1 MALRIGGRAIDVRVS
16 TLPSSH
22 GERVVLRL
30 LDKNSVNLDL
40 LTLGMPP
47 ALLDRV
53 DALIARPHG
62 IILVTGPTGSGKSTT
77 LDAALSRLDAR
88 ERNIMTIEDPVEY
101 ELEGIGQTQVNAKVE
116 MTFARGLRAILRQ
129 DPDVVLVGE
138 IRDGETAQIACQAS
152 LTGHLVLSTLHTNSA
167 LGAISRLQDMG
178 VEPFLLSTSLLAV
191 MSQRLVRQLCPH
203 CRQPWQADANTARQM
218 AVPVGARLWQPKGCP
233 WQCNFIGY
241 RGRTGIHELLLIDDR
256 VRAAIHRGENELT
269 LIQQLGPAWQTL
281 RHAGRDK
288 ALAGITSWEEVMRVT
303 EQQKRRKAS
312 KMALFRYQ
320 ALDAQGKTRR
330 GLQQADSAR
339 HARQLLRDKGWLALE
354 VTTADPARRLW
365 AGGSLTRRT
374 SAGDLALLTRE
385 LATLVAA
392 GIPLEKALDAVA
404 QQCEKPSLRTLM
416 AGVCSKVLE
425 GHSLAE
431 AMRAYPACFD
441 GLFCA
446 MAAAGE
452 TSGHHGVLNR
462 LADYTEQRQQLRARL
477 WQAMIDPIVLTL
489 VAISVIAI
497 LLSTVV
503 PKVVEQFVHLKQALP
518 FSTRP
523 RNELSDIVRSAGPWL
538 ALLSLLALLA
548 LRYLLRQPARRLAWD
563 RALLRLPVI
572 GRVARSVNSARYART
587 LSILNASAV
596 PLLLSMRMS
605 ADVLSNAWARSQLAA
620 ASESVREGVSLHR
633 ALDDGLFLLMMR
645 YMIASG
651 EQSGET
657 DRHAGARGGEPGPG
671 AERADPDGPQ
681 PV

>member
-1 MALRIGGRAIDVRVS
+1 
-16 TLPSSH
+16 
-22 GERVVLRL
+22 
-30 LDKNSVNLDL
+30 
-40 LTLGMPP
+40 
-47 ALLDRV
+47 
-53 DALIARPHG
+53 
-62 IILVTGPTGSGKSTT
+62 
-77 LDAALSRLDAR
+77 
-88 ERNIMTIEDPVEY
+88 
-101 ELEGIGQTQVNAKVE
+101 
-116 MTFARGLRAILRQ
+116 
-129 DPDVVLVGE
+129 
-138 IRDGETAQIACQAS
+138 
-152 LTGHLVLSTLHTNSA
+152 
-167 LGAISRLQDMG
+167 
-178 VEPFLLSTSLLAV
+178 
-191 MSQRLVRQLCPH
+191 
-203 CRQPWQADANTARQM
+203 
-218 AVPVGARLWQPKGCP
+218 
-233 WQCNFIGY
+233 
-241 RGRTGIHELLLIDDR
+241 
-256 VRAAIHRGENELT
+256 
-269 LIQQLGPAWQTL
+269 
-281 RHAGRDK
+281 
-288 ALAGITSWEEVMRVT
+288 
-303 EQQKRRKAS
+303 
-312 KMALFRYQ
+312 MALFRYQ

-374 SAGDLALLTRE
+374 SAGDLALLTRQ

-416 AGVCSKVLE
+416 AGVRSKVLE

-441 GLFCA
+441 GLFYA
-446 MAAAGE
+446 MVAAGE
-452 TSGHHGVLNR
+452 TSGHLDGVLNR

-477 WQAMIDPIVLTL
+477 LQAMIYPIVLTL

-518 FSTRP
+518 FSTRLLMS
-523 RNELSDIVRSAGPWL
+523 LSDIVRSAGPWL

-596 PLLLSMRMS
+596 PLLLSMRIS

-633 ALDDGLFLLMMR
+633 ALESTALFPPMMR

-651 EQSGET
+651 ELT
-657 DRHAGARGGEPGPG
+657 AML
-671 AERADPDGPQ
+671 ERAAENQDRELSAQIQMALSLFEPLLVVTMAGMVLFIVLAILQ
-681 PV
+681 PILQLNTLMSM

>member
-1 MALRIGGRAIDVRVS
+1 
-16 TLPSSH
+16 
-22 GERVVLRL
+22 
-30 LDKNSVNLDL
+30 
-40 LTLGMPP
+40 
-47 ALLDRV
+47 
-53 DALIARPHG
+53 
-62 IILVTGPTGSGKSTT
+62 
-77 LDAALSRLDAR
+77 
-88 ERNIMTIEDPVEY
+88 
-101 ELEGIGQTQVNAKVE
+101 
-116 MTFARGLRAILRQ
+116 
-129 DPDVVLVGE
+129 
-138 IRDGETAQIACQAS
+138 
-152 LTGHLVLSTLHTNSA
+152 
-167 LGAISRLQDMG
+167 
-178 VEPFLLSTSLLAV
+178 
-191 MSQRLVRQLCPH
+191 
-203 CRQPWQADANTARQM
+203 
-218 AVPVGARLWQPKGCP
+218 
-233 WQCNFIGY
+233 
-241 RGRTGIHELLLIDDR
+241 
-256 VRAAIHRGENELT
+256 
-269 LIQQLGPAWQTL
+269 
-281 RHAGRDK
+281 
-288 ALAGITSWEEVMRVT
+288 
-303 EQQKRRKAS
+303 
-312 KMALFRYQ
+312 MALFRYQ

-374 SAGDLALLTRE
+374 SAGDLALLTRQ

-416 AGVCSKVLE
+416 AGVRSKVLE

-446 MAAAGE
+446 MVAAGE
-452 TSGHHGVLNR
+452 TSGHLDGVLNR

-477 WQAMIDPIVLTL
+477 LQAMIYPIVLTL

-518 FSTRP
+518 FSTRLLMS
-523 RNELSDIVRSAGPWL
+523 LSDIVRSAGRL

-548 LRYLLRQPARRLAWD
+548 LRYLLRQPARRLARD

-596 PLLLSMRMS
+596 PLLLSMRIS

-633 ALDDGLFLLMMR
+633 ALESTALFPPMMR

-651 EQSGET
+651 EQSGELT
-657 DRHAGARGGEPGPG
+657 AML
-671 AERADPDGPQ
+671 ERAAENQDRELSAQIQMALSLFEPLLVVTMAGMVLFIVLAILQ
-681 PV
+681 PILQLNTLMSM